1 VARFVFAQWSLE
13 RTVREINADR
23 SHPMQLLCLILKG
36 KVDLLD
42 GPEIQESP
50 QDNYQQQFIKHGPE
64 QQDSSQIR
72 QAWGLKCI
80 K

>member
-1 VARFVFAQWSLE
+1 
-13 RTVREINADR
+13 
-23 SHPMQLLCLILKG
+23 MQLLCLILKG

-72 QAWGLKCI
+72 QA
-80 K
+80 